1 MSETLL
7 YKFEFKIRWG
17 LEQIESTVIL
27 NSAGL
32 FKAVQEVGDFHFRCT
47 ILNVWNIT
55 GCQKTEI
62 PELRN
67 IAMCTNTQGT
77 NYKVMEQIIK
87 NSKVLQRQK
96 INKRVYKSKY

>member
-1 MSETLL
+1 MTKQL
-7 YKFEFKIRWG
+7 YKFKFRIKWG
-17 LEQIESTVIL
+17 LQQIESEVIL
-27 NSAGL
+27 DSTGL
-32 FKAVQEVGDFHFRCT
+32 FKAVQKVGDFHFRCT

-55 GCQKTEI
+55 GGQKTEV

-67 IAMCTNTQGT
+67 INMCTNTQGN